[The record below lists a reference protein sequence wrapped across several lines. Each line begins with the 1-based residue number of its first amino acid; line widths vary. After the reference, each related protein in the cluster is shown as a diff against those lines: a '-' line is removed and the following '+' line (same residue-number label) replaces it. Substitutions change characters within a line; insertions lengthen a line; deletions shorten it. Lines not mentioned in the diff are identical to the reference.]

1 MVPIPCKK
9 AGVDVNNCPSQ
20 IDQFD
25 LNILKPGT
33 TVITI
38 IGTPPALIPEQLAKI
53 QGSFKLFTLTLKVT
67 E

>member
-1 MVPIPCKK
+1 M
-9 AGVDVNNCPSQ
+9 GVSVNDCPSQ
-20 IDQFD
+20 IEQFE

-53 QGSFKLFTLTLKVT
+53 QGGFKVFTLTLKVT